1 MEVSQDIWDTVIP
14 MLNSLLVRT
23 VPTHVHVEDDDDSD
37 MSSCEG
43 GDEEAKFYVK
53 TDTGKTLVI
62 AFDEAATI
70 GTVKDMIQDIQG
82 ILPDEQRLIWAGRQL
97 EDSKTLWE
105 YGIGAGTTLH
115 LIRRLR
121 GGKPVIYLLPPT
133 NINATVKL
141 SLRSEWDF
149 SAVYPT
155 VPLQNLVGGG
165 QTLQWNVHAAP
176 DGTLFESNTGLEV
189 SYLFWEAEALKAT
202 PEPLSPLASPAM
214 KVQELGVSEIE
225 TFIPNQ
231 PRIDGANSVVLQVE
245 KVPHYLDASLKSLG
259 LHTEARTS
267 FITYWLPSIL
277 KHKSIALRFLPQV
290 AYEKSA
296 PLAVTPAPDVT
307 VRIFMLFR
315 GLKDE
320 ELVDQTWGR
329 AVEKSNKDV
338 NIWRDI
344 VGVDQRSLDDKTLFR
359 VVEWGGMEVL

>member
-1 MEVSQDIWDTVIP
+1 M
-14 MLNSLLVRT
+14 
-23 VPTHVHVEDDDDSD
+23 
-37 MSSCEG
+37 
-43 GDEEAKFYVK
+43 
-53 TDTGKTLVI
+53 VI

-155 VPLQNLVGGG
+155 VPLQKLVGGG

-189 SYLFWEAEALKAT
+189 SYLFWEAECAAFHCVLGDITYLTKSRALKAT

-267 FITYWLPSIL
+267 FITCVPALSYPRALLSLGAHRYLQVLAALNSQTQVHCPPIL
-277 KHKSIALRFLPQV
+277 ASGGIR
-290 AYEKSA
+290 E
-296 PLAVTPAPDVT
+296 
-307 VRIFMLFR
+307 VRAF
-315 GLKDE
+315 GCH
-320 ELVDQTWGR
+320 
-329 AVEKSNKDV
+329 ACA
-338 NIWRDI
+338 
-344 VGVDQRSLDDKTLFR
+344 
-359 VVEWGGMEVL
+359 